1 MNRSL
6 ARVLRRF
13 RPYLAVERRTIGW
26 ALVALAL
33 EILFKAL
40 EPWPLKVV
48 FDRVLSG
55 PAGPGAAG
63 AIIAAG
69 IAVVALVACR
79 ASAGYWNT
87 LAFSRVGN
95 RVVTAIREDLYQHL
109 TRLSLRFHAR
119 QRSGDLVVRLS
130 RDTDLLK
137 EVLVT
142 AILPLA
148 GNLAILLVMAGL
160 MLWLNW
166 RLALVAL
173 AMLPLFWLAARRLGP
188 RIHGSARAQRLREG
202 AAASAVAETM
212 GAIRVVQALS
222 LEGNVARA
230 FGRETRGGQ
239 QDDVR
244 SRQLS
249 AQLERTVDVLT
260 ALATALVLGVGAWF
274 VLGARL
280 TPGELLVFLS
290 YLKSAYKPMQD
301 VAKYTGR
308 IAKALAAGE
317 RLVDLLEEV
326 PEIAD
331 APDALP
337 APHLTGRVRF
347 EGVSF
352 AYDPA
357 RPVLREVSFELRPG
371 ERVALVG
378 PSGTGKSTLIGL
390 LLRFFDPTA
399 GRVLLDG
406 RDLRSCTIGSVRAQV
421 SVVLQDTLLFAAT
434 IRENIALGAA
444 GATDEAIVVAA
455 QLANAHDFILRFP
468 HGYDTIV
475 GERGATLSSGQRQ
488 RIAIARAAL
497 RRAPLVLLDEPTTG
511 LDAESARLV
520 TEALERVT
528 AGATTLVITH
538 DPLLAQ
544 RADRTLHLDAGRL
557 RAPEDAHVLAG

>member
-455 QLANAHDFILRFP
+455 QLANAHDFILRLP

-544 RADRTLHLDAGRL
+544 RTDRTLHLDAGRL

>member
-6 ARVLRRF
+6 SRVLRRF
-13 RPYLAVERRTIGW
+13 RPYLAAERRAIVW
-26 ALVALAL
+26 ALIALAL

-40 EPWPLKVV
+40 EPWPLKFV
-48 FDRVLSG
+48 FDRVLAG
-55 PAGPGAAG
+55 PAGAGAAG
-63 AIIAAG
+63 AIIVAG
-69 IAVVALVACR
+69 VAVVALVACR
-79 ASAGYWNT
+79 ASASYWNT

-95 RVVTAIREDLYQHL
+95 RVVTAIRDDLYQHL
-109 TRLSLRFHAR
+109 TRLSLRFHTR

-188 RIHGSARAQRLREG
+188 RIHGSARAQRVREG

-222 LEGNVARA
+222 LEGNVART
-230 FGRETRGGQ
+230 FDRENRGGQ

-260 ALATALVLGVGAWF
+260 ALATALVLGVGAWH

-331 APDALP
+331 APDALA
-337 APHLTGRVRF
+337 APPLTGRVRF

-357 RPVLREVSFELRPG
+357 RPVLRDVSFELRPG

-399 GRVLLDG
+399 GQVLLDG
-406 RDLRSCTIGSVRAQV
+406 RDLRSWTIGSVRAQV

-444 GATDEAIVVAA
+444 GASEAAIIAA
-455 QLANAHDFILRFP
+455 ARLANAHDFILRLP
-468 HGYDTIV
+468 QGYDTVV

-497 RRAPLVLLDEPTTG
+497 RRAPIVLLDEPTTG

-528 AGATTLVITH
+528 AGATTLIITH

-544 RADRTLHLDAGRL
+544 RADRTLYLEEGRL
-557 RAPEDAHVLAG
+557 RAPEAAHVLAG

>member
-455 QLANAHDFILRFP
+455 QLANAHDFILRLP